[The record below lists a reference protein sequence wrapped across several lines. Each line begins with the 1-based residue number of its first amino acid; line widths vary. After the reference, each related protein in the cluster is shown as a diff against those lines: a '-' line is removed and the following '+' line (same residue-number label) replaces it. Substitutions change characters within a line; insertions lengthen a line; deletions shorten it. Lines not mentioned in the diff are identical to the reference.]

1 MKIDRLYLKAF
12 FIFLIKT
19 NLLVGSNTY
28 VSNASEISSAMNSVS
43 PGDTLTMTN
52 GVWINQHIVFSGNG
66 TNDLPILL
74 KAEDPGQVILMGTS
88 TLRIGGSH
96 LVVDGLYFRNGY
108 SVSGGV
114 IEFRTN
120 SSNLAEHCRLTNT
133 AIVDYNPQSINT
145 NYKWVS
151 IYGNNNRVDRCYF
164 RGKNHNG
171 TTLVVWFQSMQ
182 NPPPHHH
189 LIDHNYFAFRPAL
202 GFNGGETIRIGTSTY
217 SMNDSYTTVEW
228 NYFEHCNGEIE
239 IISNKSGENI
249 FRYNTFYESEG
260 TLTLRHGNRTTVQGN
275 FFLGNGQP
283 NTGGVRI
290 IGEDHKVYNNYFHD
304 LRGSGYRS
312 AITLMNGV
320 PNSPLN
326 RYFQVQRAEISH
338 NTIINCYHPFL
349 IGAGSNGELSLP
361 PLDCVIANNAVST
374 EYGYAIFNIED
385 DPINLNY
392 ASNIVWGSSLGI
404 PDTTTGVLVMDPQLE
419 MAEDSLWRPQAGSPL
434 IGQATG
440 SYDYVHNDMDGQMRM
455 DSYDIG
461 ADQVSS
467 DSVEIHPLTGSDVI
481 PGWLNLVD
489 GTAFIV
495 TNSNGMGIVTL
506 DPDTNIFMLG
516 DTVIISAIADSGWSF
531 SEWGGDISGTDNPLT
546 VVVSGDMY
554 ISAVFTPPLQ
564 YQIYPWIVG
573 SGSIEYEPQGP
584 MYEPGTSVEITAVPA
599 DGWSFSNWSGQWAGS
614 NNPDTVVM
622 NSSLAITAN
631 FTVLSSIDS
640 INSVPSK
647 FNLFPSY
654 PNPFNPTT
662 QIKYNLPEAIH
673 VQLLIYDIFGR
684 EVTALVNEF
693 QGPGYRSITWH
704 GTDAFGRNVGAGM
717 YFYSMHAGQYRQTN
731 KMVLLK

>member
-19 NLLVGSNTY
+19 NLLAGSNTY
-28 VSNASEISSAMNSVS
+28 VSSASEINSAMNSIS

-52 GVWINQHIVFSGNG
+52 GMWINQHIVFSGNG

-74 KAEDPGQVILMGTS
+74 KAENPGQVILMGTS

-108 SVSGGV
+108 SDSGGV

-120 SSNLAEHCRLTNT
+120 SSNLATHCRLTNT

-164 RGKNHNG
+164 RGKNHDG
-171 TTLVVWFQSMQ
+171 ATLVVWFQQMQ
-182 NPPPHHH
+182 NPPAHHH
-189 LIDHNYFAFRPAL
+189 LIDHNYFAFRPTL

-217 SMNDSYTTVEW
+217 SMRNSYTTVEW

-260 TLTLRHGNRTTVQGN
+260 TLTLRHGNRATVHGN
-275 FFLGNGQP
+275 FFLGNGQS

-312 AITLMNGV
+312 AITLVNGV

-338 NTIINCYHPFL
+338 NTIVNCDQPFS
-349 IGAGSNGELSLP
+349 IGAGANGEQSLP
-361 PLDCVIANNAVST
+361 PLDCVIANNVVST
-374 EYGYAIFNIED
+374 DNSSVIFNIED

-392 ASNIVWGSSLGI
+392 ASNIVWGPPSGI
-404 PDTTTGVLVMDPQLE
+404 SDTTTGVLALNPQLE
-419 MAEDSLWRPQAGSPL
+419 MAEDSLWRPQDGSPL
-434 IGQATG
+434 IGQATE
-440 SYDYVHNDMDGQMRM
+440 SYDYIDNDMDGQIRI

-467 DSVEIHPLTGSDVI
+467 DLVEIYPLTPSDVI
-481 PGWLNLVD
+481 PDWLNLV
-489 GTAFIV
+489 TAVFI
-495 TNSNGMGIVTL
+495 TTSSDGMGIVTL
-506 DPDTNIFMLG
+506 DPDSNIFMVG
-516 DTVIISAIADSGWSF
+516 DTVIISAIPHFGWSF
-531 SEWGGDISGTDNPLT
+531 SQWGGDVSGTDNPLT
-546 VVVSGDMY
+546 VIVSGDMNVF
-554 ISAVFTPPLQ
+554 AVFSPPLQ

-584 MYEPGTSVEITAVPA
+584 MYDPGTSVEITAVPS
-599 DGWSFSNWSGQWAGS
+599 DGWLFSNWGGQWAGS

-622 NSSLAITAN
+622 DSNLSIEVN
-631 FTVLSSIDS
+631 FTVLSSIDNV
-640 INSVPSK
+640 NSVPSK

-662 QIKYNLPEAIH
+662 KIKYTLPEAIH
-673 VQLLIYDIFGR
+673 VKLIIYDIFGR
-684 EVTALVNEF
+684 EVIELVNGF
-693 QGPGYRSITWH
+693 QEPGYRSITWH
-704 GTDAFGRNVGAGM
+704 GTDSFGRNVGAGM
-717 YFYSMHAGQYRQTN
+717 YIYSMQAGKYQQTK